1 MALPCPAMGS
11 DGLVFRTQS
20 GVFDITDSAISV
32 ADPRC
37 QRKNKKEKKYSA
49 PPVQPTTSKNAKQI
63 SANWDRRRVNSEV
76 KVLPPSNS
84 DVIAVAESG
93 RNLPPESSLEK
104 EEEKIDG
111 GRRIPGLAM
120 EEAGSGG
127 TASLPR
133 KATSGFVMDD
143 RRRRLVEM
151 AKRYLRKHRRSDDA
165 CYGGGDG
172 DDESPTKRQRLGN

>member
-11 DGLVFRTQS
+11 DGVVFRTLS
-20 GVFDITDSAISV
+20 GVFDITDSALSV

-37 QRKNKKEKKYSA
+37 QRKNKKGKKYSA
-49 PPVQPTTSKNAKQI
+49 APVQPTTTKNAKQI

-84 DVIAVAESG
+84 DVIVVAESG
-93 RNLPPESSLEK
+93 RNPPPESSLEK

-111 GRRIPGLAM
+111 GCRIPGLAM

-151 AKRYLRKHRRSDDA
+151 ANRYLRKHRPSDDA
-165 CYGGGDG
+165 WYGGG
-172 DDESPTKRQRLGN
+172 DDESPTKRQRLDN